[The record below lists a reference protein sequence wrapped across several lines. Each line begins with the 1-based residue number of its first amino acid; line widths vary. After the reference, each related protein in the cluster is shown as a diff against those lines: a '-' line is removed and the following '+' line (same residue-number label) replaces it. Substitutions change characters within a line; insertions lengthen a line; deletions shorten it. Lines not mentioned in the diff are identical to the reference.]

1 MSNGNFNTINVKQ
14 LNFTGNHIFKRGQPT
29 MMATLDASG
38 VGHHTRLC
46 VDNLAVGKGDNDCI
60 DLTYVLD
67 VSGAS
72 KLSGPIRDSSGTFG
86 ANGQVITSTAG
97 GWTWQAVPTGP
108 TPAPSNWTVG
118 NNDGSSLTIYRPNSG
133 GILARVGIGN
143 FSGTGASGVAKATL
157 DVDSGTSSESMR
169 SSFKLGTISPDGV
182 FQKAPFSAMMGDGN
196 SLNGI
201 DTNHGSSFVLGHDC
215 SLNGWCC
222 AAIGRHNVVNMPNA
236 PNNFG
241 SAGAIALGNYAYA
254 GEKNSGSPGIGDI
267 GFAIGTGTED
277 GGISGQPTYSSNNN
291 KFVIDI
297 CGNVGIGTNAPQ
309 VKLDVSGSANVQ
321 NVLSVYG
328 GNASNNDKYAQMY
341 LTIANNNTQNDFVID
356 TSQTSNGFL
365 VRTTN
370 ALNPI
375 DRFRITSDGNVG
387 IGTVGPNGVL
397 EVKNNVPEAGF
408 GTSAYNPT
416 LVVNGG
422 VLSTTTNSS
431 SIFLNTISGNIEHGW
446 NIQANNTSGNYNNF
460 SIKQNVGATPG
471 FIDVTRFHIDFQGN
485 VGIGTTAPTEKLDV
499 IGTVKA
505 TAFDGVGSFSSVDI
519 NSGTIDGTTI
529 GASSASTGKFTTLEA
544 TTSITGALTGN
555 AATATILQNT
565 RTIGGVSFNGS
576 ANIDLPGVNIIGNQ
590 NTTGNAATATIL
602 QNTRTIGGVSF
613 NGSASIDLPG
623 VNTPGNQNT
632 TGNAGTV
639 TFTNTTTDAGYYVPF
654 VGQGGTTGTLYY
666 NSTITDSIYFNPN
679 TGSLGIGTNSPSV
692 KLEVVGDISGN
703 GALTLPNLEISGKK
717 ISSSLTST
725 NVANII
731 IDPSNGWTNLT
742 GDVRVRPPTEDMNPA
757 TKQYVDQTATGLKV
771 QQHVSLATTVN
782 IGPTFPPNGNIIV
795 DSTPTTPGSRILV
808 KNQTDPSQNGV
819 WDASAGQWTRSND
832 FADGENVTGFFVFVD
847 DGSGNLHT
855 GWVVN
860 GADVIVGT
868 SDIIFSQFST
878 TGDIQA
884 GNGLTKTGETL
895 DITAC
900 DSNGHYTLSQPVLGT
915 PISGNLTNCTGITK
929 TMVGLGNVDNTSDTN
944 KPVSTAQQAALNLKA
959 SIASPTFTGNLTVN
973 GTLTAGG
980 GAGTSGQ
987 VLSST
992 GSGLSWVNTTEH
1004 GPWSTSGSDISYDTG
1019 NVSIGTSISFLEAS
1033 GNIQSNNI
1041 TFQGNYAEG
1050 MPDSRFRY
1058 SSNIKIK
1065 DRSTLGPAPYAYGAG
1080 NNIHITAGNGF
1091 GSSAQANGG
1100 DVHLTVG
1107 AKGSAT
1113 GYAAAKKGVI
1123 VLEGPVQ
1130 YFNNNSTYTP
1140 TQFTHGNP
1148 QVTIG
1153 WIPYVSSVMKL
1164 QRGSCGCLDCITVG
1178 SGGAQYG
1185 EGSMLYLTMDY
1196 ANNISETITVRNNS
1210 SLGGIEPITGGF
1222 TAPIN
1227 LGNTSRVLYP
1237 PNHVAQGGGY
1247 PGKSGGSILVLMYT
1261 GHNMWKEVSYTA

>member
-1 MSNGNFNTINVKQ
+1 M
-14 LNFTGNHIFKRGQPT
+14 
-29 MMATLDASG
+29 
-38 VGHHTRLC
+38 
-46 VDNLAVGKGDNDCI
+46 
-60 DLTYVLD
+60 
-67 VSGAS
+67 
-72 KLSGPIRDSSGTFG
+72 
-86 ANGQVITSTAG
+86 
-97 GWTWQAVPTGP
+97 
-108 TPAPSNWTVG
+108 
-118 NNDGSSLTIYRPNSG
+118 
-133 GILARVGIGN
+133 
-143 FSGTGASGVAKATL
+143 
-157 DVDSGTSSESMR
+157 
-169 SSFKLGTISPDGV
+169 
-182 FQKAPFSAMMGDGN
+182 
-196 SLNGI
+196 
-201 DTNHGSSFVLGHDC
+201 
-215 SLNGWCC
+215 
-222 AAIGRHNVVNMPNA
+222 
-236 PNNFG
+236 
-241 SAGAIALGNYAYA
+241 
-254 GEKNSGSPGIGDI
+254 
-267 GFAIGTGTED
+267 
-277 GGISGQPTYSSNNN
+277 
-291 KFVIDI
+291 
-297 CGNVGIGTNAPQ
+297 
-309 VKLDVSGSANVQ
+309 
-321 NVLSVYG
+321 
-328 GNASNNDKYAQMY
+328 
-341 LTIANNNTQNDFVID
+341 
-356 TSQTSNGFL
+356 
-365 VRTTN
+365 
-370 ALNPI
+370 
-375 DRFRITSDGNVG
+375 
-387 IGTVGPNGVL
+387 
-397 EVKNNVPEAGF
+397 
-408 GTSAYNPT
+408 
-416 LVVNGG
+416 
-422 VLSTTTNSS
+422 
-431 SIFLNTISGNIEHGW
+431 
-446 NIQANNTSGNYNNF
+446 
-460 SIKQNVGATPG
+460 
-471 FIDVTRFHIDFQGN
+471 
-485 VGIGTTAPTEKLDV
+485 
-499 IGTVKA
+499 
-505 TAFDGVGSFSSVDI
+505 
-519 NSGTIDGTTI
+519 
-529 GASSASTGKFTTLEA
+529 
-544 TTSITGALTGN
+544 
-555 AATATILQNT
+555 
-565 RTIGGVSFNGS
+565 
-576 ANIDLPGVNIIGNQ
+576 
-590 NTTGNAATATIL
+590 

-639 TFTNTTTDAGYYVPF
+639 TFTNNAIDAGYYVPF